1 MQPWKKIPPAGRF
14 LFLVLSL
21 WIGVAA
27 PIAAQQRA
35 ATTVILVRHA
45 EKAAEPAADPPLTA
59 AGEARAK
66 ALVEVARDAGVTAVL
81 TTQFERT
88 KATARPLAAALAI
101 TAEVVDARAREHP
114 QEVARAVLAK
124 HAGEVVLVVGHS
136 NTIPAIVAALGAKQP
151 PAICDSEYD
160 GLYVVTV
167 PPAGGGTAR
176 VIRAHYGEATPVGEG
191 CAAMMR

>member
-1 MQPWKKIPPAGRF
+1 MKTVRALR
-14 LFLVLSL
+14 SL
-21 WIGVAA
+21 MVALA
-27 PIAAQQRA
+27 MTLGLGTASLAQQRGP
-35 ATTVILVRHA
+35 TTVILVRHA

-66 ALVEVARDAGVTAVL
+66 ALVGVARDAGVTAVI

-88 KATARPLAAALAI
+88 KATARPLASALSV
-101 TAEVVDARAREHP
+101 TAEVVDARAKEHA
-114 QEVARAVLAK
+114 QDVARTILSK

-167 PPAGGGTAR
+167 PPSGQTR
-176 VIRAHYGEATPVGEG
+176 VIRAHYGDATPVTEG
-191 CAAMMR
+191 CGAMR